1 MAAGGS
7 LKVVLL
13 ALFANLGIA
22 IAKLVAAIVT
32 GSGSMMAE
40 SIHSFADAGNQA
52 LLIVGHK
59 RSTRPADEK
68 HPLGYQR
75 ETYFWALLVAAM
87 LFVAGGLYSLYEGVH
102 KFMDPHPLK
111 HVGWAVGV
119 LLFGLAL
126 EGYSLRAAWIEAS
139 SVRGKTPLMAWARRT
154 GRVNL
159 LVVLFEDI
167 AAQAGMLIALIAVL
181 LTWVTDNPVFDA
193 LGSCVIGLLLLVVA
207 VFIATQV
214 RRLIVGLSA
223 TEDVR
228 GGIRTIWED
237 AGFDVLHIMAIWDGP
252 SQVLVAAKIHPRD
265 ETLDAA
271 TLMQRINE
279 TEELVTREFPE
290 VDVQFIEPD
299 TVK

>member
-22 IAKLVAAIVT
+22 IAKLVAAIFT
-32 GSGSMMAE
+32 HSGSMMAE

-59 RSTRPADEK
+59 RAQRPPDAR

-75 ETYFWALLVAAM
+75 ESYFWALLVAAM
-87 LFVAGGLYSLYEGVH
+87 LFVAGGLYSLYEGIH

-111 HVGWAVGV
+111 HAGWAIGV
-119 LLFGLAL
+119 LVLGLLL
-126 EGYSLRAAWIEAS
+126 EGYSLRAAWIEAAR
-139 SVRGKTPLMAWARRT
+139 VRGKTPLFTWARRT

-167 AAQAGMLIALIAVL
+167 AAQAGLAIALVAIL
-181 LTWVTDNPVFDA
+181 LTMITGSPLFDA
-193 LGSCVIGLLLLVVA
+193 LGSCVIGVLLLVVA

-214 RRLIVGLSA
+214 RRLIIGLSA
-223 TEDVR
+223 TEDIH
-228 GGIRTIWED
+228 GGIRTIWE
-237 AGFDVLHIMAIWDGP
+237 AEGFEVLTLMAVWDGP
-252 SQVLVAAKIHPRD
+252 GRALVACKVRPQDGTQDA
-265 ETLDAA
+265 ETL
-271 TLMQRINE
+271 MRRINE
-279 TEELVTREFPE
+279 VEDRVTREHPE
-290 VDVQFIEPD
+290 VDVQFVEPD
-299 TVK
+299 TVQ